1 MLDVEY
7 DALKDIA
14 KNPNTI
20 ANNVSVIETPD
31 TIPPQI
37 VNVSLNYSTG
47 VLIVETDE
55 TIDSTDSGRVNLS
68 RMFLSNALNSGDIA
82 RLCVSD
88 CPR

>member
-1 MLDVEY
+1 MLSQDLGDKKAVVLDVEY

-14 KNPNTI
+14 QNPNTI

-55 TIDSTDSGRVNLS
+55 TIDSTDSGRVNCQGCS
-68 RMFLSNALNSGDIA
+68 YRMH
-82 RLCVSD
+82 
-88 CPR
+88 